1 MPRLVRPLMD
11 GSCLARVRWSS
22 GYGSVAALY
31 SVSECRERSARH
43 AEFRVDLVPITGP
56 RREVGLRSERGLRIL
71 LSVILPSSHAA
82 PCHPGWP
89 VTGLVL
95 LSAGHHPVAFA
106 GLEQGPDGSRQPR
119 SKGKFRQLH
128 RLLQQHLPQPVFSG
142 ALAAAGGDQPQRPRT
157 RQAAKGA
164 VAHPG
169 DLARRLPAAARMGL
183 WGQPDPG
190 GQVTRRPDL
199 RHVRYA
205 GGPGARGDRP
215 NPRVRSQAW
224 SARGA
229 RPDPSGP
236 LP

>member
-11 GSCLARVRWSS
+11 GSCLARVRCSS
-22 GYGSVAALY
+22 GYGSVAALHL
-31 SVSECRERSARH
+31 VSECRERSARH

-56 RREVGLRSERGLRIL
+56 RLEVGLRSERGLRIL
-71 LSVILPSSHAA
+71 LSAILPSSHAA
-82 PCHPGWP
+82 PCDPGWP

-95 LSAGHHPVAFA
+95 LSAGHDPVAFA
-106 GLEQGPDGSRQPR
+106 GLEQGPDGSRHRR

-128 RLLQQHLPQPVFSG
+128 RLVQQHLPQPVFSG
-142 ALAAAGGDQPQRPRT
+142 GLAAAGGDQPQRPRT

-169 DLARRLPAAARMGL
+169 DLARRLPVAARMGL

-205 GGPGARGDRP
+205 GGPGTRGDRP
-215 NPRVRSQAW
+215 DPGVRSPAW
-224 SARGA
+224 SAGGA